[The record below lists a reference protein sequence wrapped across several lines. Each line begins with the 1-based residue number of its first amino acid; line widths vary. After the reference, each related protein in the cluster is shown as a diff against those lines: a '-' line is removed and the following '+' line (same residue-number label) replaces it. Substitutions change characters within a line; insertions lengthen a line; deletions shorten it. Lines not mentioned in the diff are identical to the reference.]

1 MTKYRFFPRI
11 SLHSNKPNKLSTD
24 ILTQCNHIFMNFD
37 FKYKSSFPFCLPP
50 NSVRKITLMYCFQY
64 SLLKISLFAPTIKLY
79 LKDSNHTHLPNEYSA
94 DNTGKVKAL
103 NQEGNSSFL
112 FHTSL
117 GFYNNFTVIPMHT
130 ITHSRI

>member
-79 LKDSNHTHLPNEYSA
+79 LKDSNHTHLTTLEKLKHSTKRATLLSFSVPLWVFITILQLFLCIPLHTNNYSI
-94 DNTGKVKAL
+94 
-103 NQEGNSSFL
+103 
-112 FHTSL
+112 SL
-117 GFYNNFTVIPMHT
+117 
-130 ITHSRI
+130 

>member
-1 MTKYRFFPRI
+1 
-11 SLHSNKPNKLSTD
+11 
-24 ILTQCNHIFMNFD
+24 MNFD

-103 NQEGNSSFL
+103 TQEGNSSFL
-112 FHTSL
+112 FRTSL
-117 GFYNNFTVIPMHT
+117 GFYNNFSYSYAYHYTQQNIADT
-130 ITHSRI
+130 